1 MTRPYFAFLL
11 GSLMAVAL
19 SVAAQQETATSK
31 KSAEALQEQIPTAN
45 PGRPTVATP
54 ATLTP
59 VGYLQFET
67 GYLGAWQ
74 SPEFSSQSSFNEVVK
89 FSLTRRIELLA
100 GAEPFARSRVGNQT
114 GNATGGVAVGVQGVV
129 YRGEG
134 ARPTIAMSYLRAV
147 HSGDVPDLDLGSPQ
161 NALLFLASAD
171 LKGFHYDANFFFNDV
186 VNNAIHRA
194 QFGQTLSVSHA
205 LVKKVGISGEIWH
218 FTQPFLRSDVI
229 GNLWALNY
237 NARKNLVLDVGFS
250 HGLTSTSTQWAV
262 FTGFTYLLPH
272 KLIPGSLLKTA
283 SRRQPIEAA
292 HRRRDRIDW

>member
-1 MTRPYFAFLL
+1 MIRACPVMLL
-11 GSLMAVAL
+11 ASWMAVTL
-19 SVAAQQETATSK
+19 SVAAQQEPGTSRV
-31 KSAEALQEQIPTAN
+31 SGEETEEQEPTAN

-114 GNATGGVAVGVQGVV
+114 GNATGGVALGVQGVV

-147 HSGDVPDLDLGSPQ
+147 HSG
-161 NALLFLASAD
+161 
-171 LKGFHYDANFFFNDV
+171 
-186 VNNAIHRA
+186 
-194 QFGQTLSVSHA
+194 
-205 LVKKVGISGEIWH
+205 
-218 FTQPFLRSDVI
+218 
-229 GNLWALNY
+229 
-237 NARKNLVLDVGFS
+237 
-250 HGLTSTSTQWAV
+250 
-262 FTGFTYLLPH
+262 
-272 KLIPGSLLKTA
+272 
-283 SRRQPIEAA
+283 
-292 HRRRDRIDW
+292 